1 MKTPAGRYLFPGLA
15 GSQPNT
21 GKTKQESDF
30 EQSLFRQLDITTEIT
45 GNITALFAGVTDS
58 RIEEQERLNER
69 LAELADEEAEINQS
83 KYDKGIIGIKEFRD
97 NEARIEEQRKK
108 AQQQAAKDLA
118 ELRRK
123 QDLATRAQALFD
135 IAVGTA
141 RNIVVEGGKNPA
153 LIPFFAAL
161 GATQSAL
168 VLARPLPK
176 YQKGTLSLQRG
187 NNPAGTDTVP
197 ILANEGEAIIP
208 TDKSRAYRPTLEAL
222 YKGLL
227 SPRELNGMV
236 IS

>member
-1 MKTPAGRYLFPGLA
+1 M
-15 GSQPNT
+15 
-21 GKTKQESDF
+21 
-30 EQSLFRQLDITTEIT
+30 FRQLDITTEIT

-123 QDLATRAQALFD
+123 QDLVTRAQALFD

-161 GATQSAL
+161 GATQAAL
-168 VLARPLPK
+168 VLARPLP
-176 YQKGTLSLQRG
+176 QIPKGYAVPATRKQPHRNRHGSNPCQRR
-187 NNPAGTDTVP
+187 
-197 ILANEGEAIIP
+197 EAIIP

-222 YKGLL
+222 YKGCYLRVN
-227 SPRELNGMV
+227 STAW
-236 IS
+236 

>member
-1 MKTPAGRYLFPGLA
+1 M
-15 GSQPNT
+15 
-21 GKTKQESDF
+21 
-30 EQSLFRQLDITTEIT
+30 
-45 GNITALFAGVTDS
+45 
-58 RIEEQERLNER
+58 
-69 LAELADEEAEINQS
+69 
-83 KYDKGIIGIKEFRD
+83 
-97 NEARIEEQRKK
+97 
-108 AQQQAAKDLA
+108 A

-187 NNPAGTDTVP
+187 NNPTGTDTVP

-236 IS
+236 MKRLRDGRSESRTPVVDYDTLARKIGSEMAWVLRGRDGVVIKNVDDFAAAFGGGQLINRNS